1 MVVAPEGTVESAYS
15 ILKGSKQ
22 DTGRRVNGETPV
34 VLRADAAAKEERLV
48 WRWPLDVSRH
58 GWRRD
63 NLRLCCACQRER
75 ESDAECR
82 DVVRQVISFLPNE
95 MDVVVPRVSVG
106 MWPE

>member
-1 MVVAPEGTVESAYS
+1 MVAPEETVEIADS

-48 WRWPLDVSRH
+48 WRWPLDVGGH

-63 NLRLCCACQRER
+63 TLRLCCACQRKR

-82 DVVRQVISFLPNE
+82 DVTRHAIFSFLPNE
-95 MDVVVPRVSVG
+95 MGVVVPRVSVA
-106 MWPE
+106 MSP